1 ETERSIAAH
10 DVTADPRTA
19 ALADD
24 YLRPLGLAS
33 MLDSPIRRAGQIAG
47 IVCHEHRGAPRTWT
61 PDEESF
67 AGSIADVVAMAF
79 DAEERRETHAR
90 LQYRLELERL
100 VASISP
106 PFLHLPPARLHG

>member
-1 ETERSIAAH
+1 
-10 DVTADPRTA
+10 
-19 ALADD
+19 
-24 YLRPLGLAS
+24 
-33 MLDSPIRRAGQIAG
+33 MLDSPIRRAGQISG

-67 AGSIADVVAMAF
+67 AGSIADVVAMAI

-100 VASISP
+100 VASISTH
-106 PFLHLPPARLHG
+106 FINLAPADVDGGIE